1 MWRFPGIRSTAC
13 SLLFFCLPGTENR
26 MFFAAADV
34 VKVLKYKLPMWWRCS
49 TTSFRRGEG
58 AQLQASCR
66 YGWYFCGLRSVR
78 QKKKKSRAVQCFF
91 SRSYCHMYHSHLCPV
106 RQAGQQQKGGTR
118 SSWLWFVSHDSSS
131 QLWVFTA
138 TSDYLHTLPTPLIS
152 L

>member
-78 QKKKKSRAVQCFF
+78 QKKKKAELCNVSLADLTAICTIAISVPLDKLGSNRKVGQDLRDCGSSVMTLAV
-91 SRSYCHMYHSHLCPV
+91 SYGSLPLHLTIFTP
-106 RQAGQQQKGGTR
+106 
-118 SSWLWFVSHDSSS
+118 S
-131 QLWVFTA
+131 QL
-138 TSDYLHTLPTPLIS
+138 P
-152 L
+152 